1 MEMILS
7 LTKAIM
13 AWTFLS
19 LPICSLFAQN
29 QVAINPSKNIWATT
43 PAKRFYESSPLGN
56 GRLGAMLFGG
66 TKTDR
71 IVLNESTMWSGSPMD
86 GDNENA
92 HTFLPEIQK
101 LLLEG
106 KNGAAQSI
114 LQRNFVCKGP
124 GSSFGN
130 AKDAPFGCYQILAD
144 LIIEHD
150 QEINHLN
157 YRRILDLDTAIA
169 SIFSANKDDITR
181 EGFTSAPANVFVYKL
196 KGSAEHPLNFSVRL
210 SRNERREIQY
220 SFKDQPTAQI
230 SGELNSGNPKIEG
243 VKYFGQLKIV
253 NQGGKVSAT
262 EKGLRVTD
270 ANEVIFYFSAATSMF
285 DKNFRQ
291 TTEATVKSAV
301 KKGFSTLKRQHV
313 SDYQRF
319 ARRSELNLPE
329 GKPALLPTFERLAAV
344 AKGEQDP
351 SLAALYYHY
360 GRYLLISSSRPNSPL
375 PANLQGIWAEEYQTP
390 WNSDFHLNINVQM
403 NYWLA
408 ETTSLQDC
416 AQPLLNFIP
425 KLIPNGAKT
434 AKAYYNARGWVAHVI
449 TNPWLFTSPG
459 EGANWGS
466 TLSGGAWLT
475 AHQWE
480 HYAFSNNRN
489 YLKSAYPSLRES
501 ARFFADMLV
510 EEKHGW
516 LVTAPSNSPENAFLH
531 PTDGPVN
538 TCMGPTIDQ
547 QIVRELFTNVINAS
561 KILNTDDEFC
571 KELEGKLKR
580 LAPMQINKDGRL
592 QEWLEDYAET
602 EVTHRHVSHL
612 YGLHPSNQ
620 IDPLT
625 SPKLAEAARKSLE
638 RRGDD
643 GTGWSLAWKVCFWA
657 RLRDGNH
664 AEKVLNRLLRPTGTD
679 GFNYSNGGGT
689 YANLFDAHPPF
700 QIDGN
705 FGATAGIAEMLLQ
718 SHSGKIELLPALPD
732 AWKSK
737 GSVTGLRARGGK
749 RVNIEWQNGVI
760 TRSTIY

>member
-1 MEMILS
+1 MILS
-7 LTKAIM
+7 LTKVLM
-13 AWTFLS
+13 ACTFLS
-19 LPICSLFAQN
+19 ISICSLYAQN
-29 QVAINPSKNIWATT
+29 QVTINPSKHIWATT

-150 QEINHLN
+150 QEIDHLN

-169 SIFSANKDDITR
+169 SITSTNKDGITR

-196 KGSAEHPLNFSVRL
+196 KGSAEHPLNFIVRL

-220 SFKDQPTAQI
+220 SLKDQPTAQI

-262 EKGLRVTD
+262 ENGLRVTN
-270 ANEVIFYFSAATSMF
+270 ASEVVFYFSAATSMF
-285 DKNFRQ
+285 DSQYRQ
-291 TTEATVKSAV
+291 TTETNVKSAV
-301 KKGFSTLKRQHV
+301 KKGFSTLKRQHI
-313 SDYQRF
+313 SDYQSY
-319 ARRSELNLPE
+319 ARRSELKLPE
-329 GKPALLPTFERLAAV
+329 GKPALLPTIERLAAV

-425 KLIPNGAKT
+425 KLMPNGAKT

-480 HYAFSNNRN
+480 HYAFSNNKN

-516 LVTAPSNSPENAFLH
+516 LVTAPSNSPENAFQH

-538 TCMGPTIDQ
+538 TCMGPTMDQ

-561 KILNTDDEFC
+561 KILNIDDEFR

-580 LAPMQINKDGRL
+580 LAPMQINKEGRL
-592 QEWLEDYAET
+592 QEWLEDYAEV

-625 SPKLAEAARKSLE
+625 TPQLAEAARKSLE

-718 SHSGKIELLPALPD
+718 SQSGKIELLPALPD

-760 TRSTIY
+760 THSKIY

>member
-1 MEMILS
+1 MILS
-7 LTKAIM
+7 LTKALM

-19 LPICSLFAQN
+19 IPICSLYAQN
-29 QVAINPSKNIWATT
+29 QVTINPSKHIWATT

-169 SIFSANKDDITR
+169 TIFSTDKNDITR

-196 KGSAEHPLNFSVRL
+196 IGSAEHPLNFNVRL

-220 SFKDQPTAQI
+220 SLKDQPTAQI

-262 EKGLRVTD
+262 ENGLRVTN

-285 DKNFRQ
+285 DSQYRQ
-291 TTEATVKSAV
+291 TTETNVKSAV
-301 KKGFSTLKRQHV
+301 KKGFSTLKRQHI
-313 SDYQRF
+313 SDYQSY
-319 ARRSELNLPE
+319 ARRSELKLPE
-329 GKPALLPTFERLAAV
+329 GKPALLPTIERLAAV

-425 KLIPNGAKT
+425 KLMPNGAKT

-480 HYAFSNNRN
+480 HYAFSNNKN

-516 LVTAPSNSPENAFLH
+516 LVTAPSNSPENAFQH

-538 TCMGPTIDQ
+538 TCMGPTMDQ

-561 KILNTDDEFC
+561 KILNTDDEFR
-571 KELEGKLKR
+571 KELEDKLKR
-580 LAPMQINKDGRL
+580 LAPMQINKEGRL
-592 QEWLEDYAET
+592 QEWVEDYAEV

-625 SPKLAEAARKSLE
+625 TPNLADAARKSLE

-718 SHSGKIELLPALPD
+718 SQSGKIELLPALPD

-760 TRSTIY
+760 THTKIY

>member
-1 MEMILS
+1 MILS
-7 LTKAIM
+7 LTKTLM
-13 AWTFLS
+13 AWTFLF
-19 LPICSLFAQN
+19 LPICSLYAQN
-29 QVAINPSKNIWATT
+29 QVAINPSKHIWATT

-150 QEINHLN
+150 QEINHPN

-169 SIFSANKDDITR
+169 SITSTNKDGITR

-196 KGSAEHPLNFSVRL
+196 KGSAEHPLNFNVRL
-210 SRNERREIQY
+210 SRNERREIEY
-220 SFKDQPTAQI
+220 SLKDHPTAQI

-262 EKGLRVTD
+262 ENGLRVTG

-285 DKNFRQ
+285 DSQYRQ
-291 TTEATVKSAV
+291 TTETNVKSAV
-301 KKGFSTLKRQHV
+301 KKGFSTLKRQHI
-313 SDYQRF
+313 SDYQSY
-319 ARRSELNLPE
+319 AKRSELKLPE
-329 GKPALLPTFERLAAV
+329 GKPALLPTIERLAAV

-425 KLIPNGAKT
+425 RLMPNGAKT

-480 HYAFSNNRN
+480 HYAFSNNKN

-516 LVTAPSNSPENAFLH
+516 LVTAPSNSPENAFQH

-538 TCMGPTIDQ
+538 TCMGPTMDQ

-561 KILNTDDEFC
+561 KILNIDDEFR

-580 LAPMQINKDGRL
+580 LAPMQINKEGRL
-592 QEWLEDYAET
+592 QEWLEDYAEV

-625 SPKLAEAARKSLE
+625 TPNLADAARKSLE

-718 SHSGKIELLPALPD
+718 SQSGKIELLPALPD

-760 TRSTIY
+760 THTKIY

>member
-1 MEMILS
+1 MILS
-7 LTKAIM
+7 LTKALM

-19 LPICSLFAQN
+19 IPICSLYAQN
-29 QVAINPSKNIWATT
+29 QVAINPSKHIWATT

-66 TKTDR
+66 MKTDR

-169 SIFSANKDDITR
+169 TIFSTDKNDITR

-196 KGSAEHPLNFSVRL
+196 KGSAENPLNFSVRL
-210 SRNERREIQY
+210 NRNERREIEY
-220 SFKDQPTAQI
+220 SLKDQPTAQI

-262 EKGLRVTD
+262 ENGLRVTN
-270 ANEVIFYFSAATSMF
+270 ASEVVFYFSAATSMF
-285 DKNFRQ
+285 DSQYRQ
-291 TTEATVKSAV
+291 TTETNVKSAL
-301 KKGFSTLKRQHV
+301 KKGFSTLKRQHI
-313 SDYQRF
+313 SDYQSY
-319 ARRSELNLPE
+319 ARRSELKLPE
-329 GKPALLPTFERLAAV
+329 GKPALLPTIERLAAV

-425 KLIPNGAKT
+425 KLMPNGAKT

-480 HYAFSNNRN
+480 HYAFSNNKN

-516 LVTAPSNSPENAFLH
+516 LVTAPSNSPENAFQH

-538 TCMGPTIDQ
+538 TCMGPTMDQ
-547 QIVRELFTNVINAS
+547 QIVRELFSNVINAS
-561 KILNTDDEFC
+561 KILNTDEEFR

-580 LAPMQINKDGRL
+580 LAPMQINKEGRL
-592 QEWLEDYAET
+592 QEWLDDYAEV

-620 IDPLT
+620 IDPFT
-625 SPKLAEAARKSLE
+625 TPKLANAARKSLE

-718 SHSGKIELLPALPD
+718 SQSGKIELLPALPD

-749 RVNIEWQNGVI
+749 RVNIEWQNGVV
-760 TRSTIY
+760 THTKIY

>member
-1 MEMILS
+1 MILS
-7 LTKAIM
+7 LTKALM

-19 LPICSLFAQN
+19 LPICSLYAQN
-29 QVAINPSKNIWATT
+29 QVAINPSKHIWATT

-150 QEINHLN
+150 QEIDHLN

-169 SIFSANKDDITR
+169 SITGTNKDGITR

-196 KGSAEHPLNFSVRL
+196 KGSAEHPLNFNVRL
-210 SRNERREIQY
+210 SRNERREIEY
-220 SFKDQPTAQI
+220 SLKDHPTAQI

-262 EKGLRVTD
+262 ENGLRVTN

-285 DKNFRQ
+285 DSQYRQ
-291 TTEATVKSAV
+291 TTETNVKSAV
-301 KKGFSTLKRQHV
+301 KKGFSTLKRQHI
-313 SDYQRF
+313 SDYQSY
-319 ARRSELNLPE
+319 ARRSELKLPE
-329 GKPALLPTFERLAAV
+329 GKPALLPTIERLAAV

-425 KLIPNGAKT
+425 KLMPNGAKT

-480 HYAFSNNRN
+480 HYAFSNNKN

-516 LVTAPSNSPENAFLH
+516 LVTAPSNSPENAFQH

-538 TCMGPTIDQ
+538 TCMGPTMDQ

-561 KILNTDDEFC
+561 KILNTDEEFR
-571 KELEGKLKR
+571 KELEDKLKR
-580 LAPMQINKDGRL
+580 LAPMQINKEGRL
-592 QEWLEDYAET
+592 QEWLEDYAEV

-625 SPKLAEAARKSLE
+625 TPKLADAARKSLE

-718 SHSGKIELLPALPD
+718 SQSGKIELLPALPD

-760 TRSTIY
+760 THTKIY

>member
-1 MEMILS
+1 MILS
-7 LTKAIM
+7 LTKALM

-19 LPICSLFAQN
+19 IPICSLYAQN
-29 QVAINPSKNIWATT
+29 QVAINPSKHIWATT

-169 SIFSANKDDITR
+169 TIFSTDKNDITR

-196 KGSAEHPLNFSVRL
+196 IGSAEHPLNFNVRL

-220 SFKDQPTAQI
+220 SLKDQPTAQI

-262 EKGLRVTD
+262 ENGLRVTN
-270 ANEVIFYFSAATSMF
+270 ASEVVFYFSAATSMF
-285 DKNFRQ
+285 DSQYRQ
-291 TTEATVKSAV
+291 TTETNVISAL
-301 KKGFSTLKRQHV
+301 KKGFSTLKRQHI
-313 SDYQRF
+313 SDYQSY
-319 ARRSELNLPE
+319 ARRSELKLPE
-329 GKPALLPTFERLAAV
+329 GKPALLPTIERLAAV

-425 KLIPNGAKT
+425 KLMPNGAKT

-480 HYAFSNNRN
+480 HYAFSNNKN
-489 YLKSAYPSLRES
+489 YLRSAYPSLRES

-516 LVTAPSNSPENAFLH
+516 LVTAPSNSPENAFQH

-538 TCMGPTIDQ
+538 TCMGPTMDQ
-547 QIVRELFTNVINAS
+547 QIVRELFSNVINAS
-561 KILNTDDEFC
+561 KILNTDEEFR

-580 LAPMQINKDGRL
+580 LAPMQINKEGRL
-592 QEWLEDYAET
+592 QEWLDDYAEV

-625 SPKLAEAARKSLE
+625 TPNLADAARKSLE

-664 AEKVLNRLLRPTGTD
+664 AEKVLNRLLKPTGTD

-718 SHSGKIELLPALPD
+718 SQSGKIELLPALPD

-760 TRSTIY
+760 THTKIY

>member
-1 MEMILS
+1 MILS
-7 LTKAIM
+7 LTKALM

-19 LPICSLFAQN
+19 IPICSLYAQN
-29 QVAINPSKNIWATT
+29 QVTINPSKHIWATT

-169 SIFSANKDDITR
+169 TIFSTDKNDITR

-196 KGSAEHPLNFSVRL
+196 IGSAEHPLNFNVRL

-220 SFKDQPTAQI
+220 SFKDQPTVQI

-262 EKGLRVTD
+262 ENGLRVSN

-285 DKNFRQ
+285 DSQYRQ
-291 TTEATVKSAV
+291 TTETNVKSAV
-301 KKGFSTLKRQHV
+301 KKGFSTLKRQHI
-313 SDYQRF
+313 SDYQSY
-319 ARRSELNLPE
+319 ARRSELKLPE
-329 GKPALLPTFERLAAV
+329 GKPALLPTIERLAAV

-425 KLIPNGAKT
+425 KLMPNGAKT

-480 HYAFSNNRN
+480 HYAFSNNKN

-516 LVTAPSNSPENAFLH
+516 LVTAPSNSPENAFQH

-538 TCMGPTIDQ
+538 TCMGPTMDQ

-561 KILNTDDEFC
+561 KILNTDDEFR
-571 KELEGKLKR
+571 KELEDKLKR
-580 LAPMQINKDGRL
+580 LAPMQINKEGRL
-592 QEWLEDYAET
+592 QEWVEDYAEV

-620 IDPLT
+620 IDPFT
-625 SPKLAEAARKSLE
+625 TPKLANAARKSLE

-718 SHSGKIELLPALPD
+718 SQSGKIELLPALPD

-760 TRSTIY
+760 TRSKIY

>member
-1 MEMILS
+1 MILS
-7 LTKAIM
+7 LTKALM

-19 LPICSLFAQN
+19 IPICSLYAQN
-29 QVAINPSKNIWATT
+29 QVAINPSKHIWATT

-150 QEINHLN
+150 QEIDHLN

-169 SIFSANKDDITR
+169 SITSTNKDGITR

-196 KGSAEHPLNFSVRL
+196 KGSAENPLNFSVRL
-210 SRNERREIQY
+210 NRNERREIEY
-220 SFKDQPTAQI
+220 SLKDQPTAQI

-262 EKGLRVTD
+262 ENGLRVTN
-270 ANEVIFYFSAATSMF
+270 ASEVVFYFSAATSMF
-285 DKNFRQ
+285 DSQYRQ
-291 TTEATVKSAV
+291 TTETNVKSAV
-301 KKGFSTLKRQHV
+301 KKGFSTLKRQHI
-313 SDYQRF
+313 SDYQSY
-319 ARRSELNLPE
+319 ARRSELKLPE
-329 GKPALLPTFERLAAV
+329 GKPALLPTIERLAAV

-425 KLIPNGAKT
+425 KLMPNGAKT

-480 HYAFSNNRN
+480 HYAFSNNKN

-516 LVTAPSNSPENAFLH
+516 LVTAPSNSPENAFQH

-538 TCMGPTIDQ
+538 TCMGPTMDQ

-561 KILNTDDEFC
+561 KILNTDDEFR
-571 KELEGKLKR
+571 KELEDKLKR
-580 LAPMQINKDGRL
+580 LAPMQINKEGRL
-592 QEWLEDYAET
+592 QEWVEDYAEV

-620 IDPLT
+620 IDPFT
-625 SPKLAEAARKSLE
+625 TPKLANAARKSLE

-705 FGATAGIAEMLLQ
+705 FGATAGFAEMLLQ
-718 SHSGKIELLPALPD
+718 SQSGKIELLPALPD

-760 TRSTIY
+760 IRSKIY

>member
-1 MEMILS
+1 MMLS
-7 LTKAIM
+7 LTKALM

-19 LPICSLFAQN
+19 LPICSIYAEI
-29 QVAINPSKNIWATT
+29 QVAINPSKHIWATT

-150 QEINHLN
+150 QEIDHLN

-169 SIFSANKDDITR
+169 SITSTNKDGITR

-196 KGSAEHPLNFSVRL
+196 KGSAEHPLNFIVRL

-220 SFKDQPTAQI
+220 SLKDQPTAQI

-262 EKGLRVTD
+262 ENGLRVTN

-285 DKNFRQ
+285 DSQYRQ
-291 TTEATVKSAV
+291 TTETNVKSAV
-301 KKGFSTLKRQHV
+301 KKGFSTLKRQHI
-313 SDYQRF
+313 SDYQSY
-319 ARRSELNLPE
+319 ARRSELKLPE
-329 GKPALLPTFERLAAV
+329 GKPALLPTIERLAAV

-425 KLIPNGAKT
+425 KLMPNGAKT

-480 HYAFSNNRN
+480 HYAFSNNKN

-510 EEKHGW
+510 VEKHGW
-516 LVTAPSNSPENAFLH
+516 LVTAPSNSPENAFQH

-538 TCMGPTIDQ
+538 TCMGPTMDQ

-561 KILNTDDEFC
+561 KILNTDEEFR

-580 LAPMQINKDGRL
+580 LAPMQINKEGRL
-592 QEWLEDYAET
+592 QEWLEDYAEV

-625 SPKLAEAARKSLE
+625 TPKLADAARKSLE

-718 SHSGKIELLPALPD
+718 SQSGKIELLPALPD

-760 TRSTIY
+760 THTKIY

>member
-1 MEMILS
+1 MILS
-7 LTKAIM
+7 LTKVLM
-13 AWTFLS
+13 ACTFLTI
-19 LPICSLFAQN
+19 PICSLYAQN
-29 QVAINPSKNIWATT
+29 QVTINPSKHIWATT

-150 QEINHLN
+150 QEIDHPN

-169 SIFSANKDDITR
+169 TIFSTDKNDITR
-181 EGFTSAPANVFVYKL
+181 EGFTSAPANIFVYKL
-196 KGSAEHPLNFSVRL
+196 KGSAEHPLNFNVRL

-220 SFKDQPTAQI
+220 SLKDHPTAQI

-262 EKGLRVTD
+262 ENGLRVTN
-270 ANEVIFYFSAATSMF
+270 ASEVIFYFSAATSMF
-285 DKNFRQ
+285 DSQYRQ
-291 TTEATVKSAV
+291 TTETNVKSAL
-301 KKGFSTLKRQHV
+301 KKGFSTLKRQHI
-313 SDYQRF
+313 SDYQSY
-319 ARRSELNLPE
+319 ARRSELKLPE
-329 GKPALLPTFERLAAV
+329 GKPALLPTIERLAAV

-425 KLIPNGAKT
+425 KLMPNGAKT

-480 HYAFSNNRN
+480 HYAFSNNKN

-516 LVTAPSNSPENAFLH
+516 LVTAPSNSPENAFQH

-538 TCMGPTIDQ
+538 TCMGPTMDQ

-561 KILNTDDEFC
+561 KILNIDDEFR

-580 LAPMQINKDGRL
+580 LAPMQVNKEGRL
-592 QEWLEDYAET
+592 QEWLEDYAEV

-625 SPKLAEAARKSLE
+625 TPKLADAARKSLE

-718 SHSGKIELLPALPD
+718 SQSGKIELLPALPD

-760 TRSTIY
+760 THSKIY

>member
-1 MEMILS
+1 MILS
-7 LTKAIM
+7 LTKALM
-13 AWTFLS
+13 AWIFLS
-19 LPICSLFAQN
+19 LPICSLYAQN
-29 QVAINPSKNIWATT
+29 QVAINPSKHIWATT

-150 QEINHLN
+150 QEIDHLN

-169 SIFSANKDDITR
+169 SITSTNKVGITR

-196 KGSAEHPLNFSVRL
+196 KGSAENPLNFNVRL

-220 SFKDQPTAQI
+220 SLKDQPTAQI

-253 NQGGKVSAT
+253 NLGGKVSAT
-262 EKGLRVTD
+262 ENGLRVTN

-285 DKNFRQ
+285 DSQYRQ
-291 TTEATVKSAV
+291 TTETNVKSAV
-301 KKGFSTLKRQHV
+301 KKGFSTLKRQHI
-313 SDYQRF
+313 SDYQSY
-319 ARRSELNLPE
+319 ARRSELKLPE
-329 GKPALLPTFERLAAV
+329 GKPALLPTIERLAAV

-408 ETTSLQDC
+408 ETTNLQDC

-425 KLIPNGAKT
+425 KLMPNGAKT

-480 HYAFSNNRN
+480 HYAFSNNKN

-516 LVTAPSNSPENAFLH
+516 LVTAPSNSPENAFQH

-538 TCMGPTIDQ
+538 TCMGPTMDQ

-561 KILNTDDEFC
+561 KILNTDEEFR
-571 KELEGKLKR
+571 KELEDKLKR
-580 LAPMQINKDGRL
+580 LAPMQINKEGRL
-592 QEWLEDYAET
+592 QEWLEDYAEV

-625 SPKLAEAARKSLE
+625 TPKLADAARKSLE

-718 SHSGKIELLPALPD
+718 SQSGKIELLPALPD

-760 TRSTIY
+760 THSKIY

>member
-1 MEMILS
+1 MILS
-7 LTKAIM
+7 LTKALM

-19 LPICSLFAQN
+19 IPICSLYAQN
-29 QVAINPSKNIWATT
+29 QVAINPSKHIWATT

-56 GRLGAMLFGG
+56 GRLGAMVFGG
-66 TKTDR
+66 TNTDR

-150 QEINHLN
+150 QEIDHLN

-169 SIFSANKDDITR
+169 SIASTNKDGITR

-196 KGSAEHPLNFSVRL
+196 IGSAEHPLNFSVRL
-210 SRNERREIQY
+210 GRNERREIEY
-220 SFKDQPTAQI
+220 SLKDQPTAQI

-262 EKGLRVTD
+262 ENGLRVTN

-285 DKNFRQ
+285 DSQYRQ
-291 TTEATVKSAV
+291 TTETNVKSAV
-301 KKGFSTLKRQHV
+301 KKGFSTLKRQHI
-313 SDYQRF
+313 SDYQSY
-319 ARRSELNLPE
+319 ARRSELKLPE
-329 GKPALLPTFERLAAV
+329 GKPALLPTIERLAAV

-425 KLIPNGAKT
+425 KLMPNGAKT

-480 HYAFSNNRN
+480 HYAFSNNKN
-489 YLKSAYPSLRES
+489 YLRSAYPSLRES

-516 LVTAPSNSPENAFLH
+516 LVTAPSNSPENAFQH

-538 TCMGPTIDQ
+538 TCMGPTMDQ
-547 QIVRELFTNVINAS
+547 QIVRELFSNVINAS
-561 KILNTDDEFC
+561 KILNTDEEFR

-580 LAPMQINKDGRL
+580 LAPMQINKEGRL
-592 QEWLEDYAET
+592 QEWLEDYAEV

-625 SPKLAEAARKSLE
+625 TPNLADAARKSLE

-718 SHSGKIELLPALPD
+718 SQSGKIELLPALPD

-760 TRSTIY
+760 TRSKIY

>member
-1 MEMILS
+1 
-7 LTKAIM
+7 M

-29 QVAINPSKNIWATT
+29 QVAINPSKHIWAKT

-150 QEINHLN
+150 QDIDHPN
-157 YRRILDLDTAIA
+157 YRRILDLNTAIA
-169 SIFSANKDDITR
+169 SIFSANKDGITR

-220 SFKDQPTAQI
+220 SFQDQPTAQI

-270 ANEVIFYFSAATSMF
+270 ANEVIIYFSAATSMF

-291 TTEATVKSAV
+291 TTEATVKSAL
-301 KKGFSTLKRQHV
+301 KKGFSTLKRQHI
-313 SDYQRF
+313 SDYQSF

-329 GKPALLPTFERLAAV
+329 GKPALLPTLERLAAV

-390 WNSDFHLNINVQM
+390 
-403 NYWLA
+403 
-408 ETTSLQDC
+408 
-416 AQPLLNFIP
+416 
-425 KLIPNGAKT
+425 
-434 AKAYYNARGWVAHVI
+434 
-449 TNPWLFTSPG
+449 
-459 EGANWGS
+459 
-466 TLSGGAWLT
+466 
-475 AHQWE
+475 
-480 HYAFSNNRN
+480 
-489 YLKSAYPSLRES
+489 
-501 ARFFADMLV
+501 
-510 EEKHGW
+510 
-516 LVTAPSNSPENAFLH
+516 
-531 PTDGPVN
+531 
-538 TCMGPTIDQ
+538 
-547 QIVRELFTNVINAS
+547 
-561 KILNTDDEFC
+561 
-571 KELEGKLKR
+571 
-580 LAPMQINKDGRL
+580 
-592 QEWLEDYAET
+592 
-602 EVTHRHVSHL
+602 
-612 YGLHPSNQ
+612 
-620 IDPLT
+620 
-625 SPKLAEAARKSLE
+625 
-638 RRGDD
+638 
-643 GTGWSLAWKVCFWA
+643 
-657 RLRDGNH
+657 
-664 AEKVLNRLLRPTGTD
+664 
-679 GFNYSNGGGT
+679 
-689 YANLFDAHPPF
+689 
-700 QIDGN
+700 
-705 FGATAGIAEMLLQ
+705 
-718 SHSGKIELLPALPD
+718 
-732 AWKSK
+732 
-737 GSVTGLRARGGK
+737 
-749 RVNIEWQNGVI
+749 
-760 TRSTIY
+760 

>member
-1 MEMILS
+1 MILS
-7 LTKAIM
+7 LTKVLM

-19 LPICSLFAQN
+19 IPICSLYAQN
-29 QVAINPSKNIWATT
+29 QVTINPSKHIWATT

-150 QEINHLN
+150 QEIDHLN

-169 SIFSANKDDITR
+169 TIFSTDKNGITR
-181 EGFTSAPANVFVYKL
+181 VGFTSAPANVFVYKL
-196 KGSAEHPLNFSVRL
+196 KGSAEHPLNFNVRL
-210 SRNERREIQY
+210 SRNERREIEY
-220 SFKDQPTAQI
+220 SLKDQPTAQI

-253 NQGGKVSAT
+253 NLGGKVSAT
-262 EKGLRVTD
+262 ENGLRVTN
-270 ANEVIFYFSAATSMF
+270 ASEVIFYFSAATSMF
-285 DKNFRQ
+285 DSQYRQ
-291 TTEATVKSAV
+291 TTETNVKSAV
-301 KKGFSTLKRQHV
+301 KKGFSTLKRQHI
-313 SDYQRF
+313 SDYQSY
-319 ARRSELNLPE
+319 ARRSELKLPE
-329 GKPALLPTFERLAAV
+329 GKPALLPTIERLAAV

-425 KLIPNGAKT
+425 KLMPNGAKT

-480 HYAFSNNRN
+480 HYAFSNNKN

-516 LVTAPSNSPENAFLH
+516 LVTAPSNSPENAFQH

-538 TCMGPTIDQ
+538 TCMGPTMDQ

-561 KILNTDDEFC
+561 KILNTDEEFR
-571 KELEGKLKR
+571 KELEDKLKR
-580 LAPMQINKDGRL
+580 LAPMQINKEGRL
-592 QEWLEDYAET
+592 QEWLEDYAEV

-625 SPKLAEAARKSLE
+625 APKLAEAARKSLE

-664 AEKVLNRLLRPTGTD
+664 AEKVLNRLLRPTGSD

-718 SHSGKIELLPALPD
+718 SQSGKIELLPALPD

-760 TRSTIY
+760 THTKIY

>member
-1 MEMILS
+1 MILS
-7 LTKAIM
+7 LTKALM

-19 LPICSLFAQN
+19 LPICSLYAQN
-29 QVAINPSKNIWATT
+29 QVTINPSKHIWATT

-150 QEINHLN
+150 QEIDHLN

-169 SIFSANKDDITR
+169 SITSTNKDGITR

-196 KGSAEHPLNFSVRL
+196 KGSAEHPLNFNVRL
-210 SRNERREIQY
+210 SRNERREIEY
-220 SFKDQPTAQI
+220 SLKDHPTAQI

-262 EKGLRVTD
+262 ENGLRVTN
-270 ANEVIFYFSAATSMF
+270 ASEVIFYFSAATSMF
-285 DKNFRQ
+285 DSQYRQ
-291 TTEATVKSAV
+291 TTETNVKSAL
-301 KKGFSTLKRQHV
+301 KKGFSTLKRQHI
-313 SDYQRF
+313 SDYQSY
-319 ARRSELNLPE
+319 ARRSELKLPE
-329 GKPALLPTFERLAAV
+329 GKPALLPTIERLAAV

-425 KLIPNGAKT
+425 RLMPNGAKT

-480 HYAFSNNRN
+480 HYAFSNNKN

-516 LVTAPSNSPENAFLH
+516 LVTAPSNSPENAFQH

-538 TCMGPTIDQ
+538 TCMGPTMDQ

-561 KILNTDDEFC
+561 KILNIDDEFR

-580 LAPMQINKDGRL
+580 LAPMQINKEGRL
-592 QEWLEDYAET
+592 QEWLEDYAEV

-625 SPKLAEAARKSLE
+625 TPKLAEAARKSLE

-718 SHSGKIELLPALPD
+718 SQSGKIELLPALPD

-760 TRSTIY
+760 THTKIY

>member
-1 MEMILS
+1 MILS
-7 LTKAIM
+7 LTKVLM
-13 AWTFLS
+13 ACTFLS
-19 LPICSLFAQN
+19 IPICSLYAQN
-29 QVAINPSKNIWATT
+29 QVTINPSKHIWATT

-150 QEINHLN
+150 QEIDHLN

-169 SIFSANKDDITR
+169 SITSTNKDGITR

-196 KGSAEHPLNFSVRL
+196 KGSAEHPLNFIVRL

-220 SFKDQPTAQI
+220 SLKDQPTAQI

-262 EKGLRVTD
+262 ENGLRVTN

-285 DKNFRQ
+285 DSQYRQ
-291 TTEATVKSAV
+291 TTETNVKSAV
-301 KKGFSTLKRQHV
+301 KKGFSTLKRQHI
-313 SDYQRF
+313 SDYQSY
-319 ARRSELNLPE
+319 ARRSELKLPE
-329 GKPALLPTFERLAAV
+329 GKPALLPTIERLAAV

-425 KLIPNGAKT
+425 KLMPNGAKT

-480 HYAFSNNRN
+480 HYAFSNNKN

-510 EEKHGW
+510 VEKHGW
-516 LVTAPSNSPENAFLH
+516 LVTAPSNSPENAFQH

-538 TCMGPTIDQ
+538 TCMGPTMDQ

-561 KILNTDDEFC
+561 KILNTDEEFR

-580 LAPMQINKDGRL
+580 LAPMQINKEGRL
-592 QEWLEDYAET
+592 QEWLEDYAEV

-625 SPKLAEAARKSLE
+625 TPQLAEAARKSLE

-760 TRSTIY
+760 THSKIY

>member
-1 MEMILS
+1 MILS
-7 LTKAIM
+7 LTKVLM
-13 AWTFLS
+13 ACTFLS
-19 LPICSLFAQN
+19 ISICSLYAQN
-29 QVAINPSKNIWATT
+29 QVTINPSKHIWATT

-150 QEINHLN
+150 QEIDHLN

-169 SIFSANKDDITR
+169 SITSTNKDGITR

-196 KGSAEHPLNFSVRL
+196 KGSAEHPLNFIVRL

-220 SFKDQPTAQI
+220 SLKDQPTAQI

-262 EKGLRVTD
+262 ENGLRVTN

-285 DKNFRQ
+285 DSQYRQ
-291 TTEATVKSAV
+291 TTETNVKSAV
-301 KKGFSTLKRQHV
+301 KKGFSTLKRQHI
-313 SDYQRF
+313 SDYQSY
-319 ARRSELNLPE
+319 ARRSELKLPE
-329 GKPALLPTFERLAAV
+329 GKPALLPTIERLAAV

-425 KLIPNGAKT
+425 KLMPNGAKT

-480 HYAFSNNRN
+480 HYAFSNNKN

-501 ARFFADMLV
+501 ARFFAEILV

-516 LVTAPSNSPENAFLH
+516 LVTAPSNSPENAFQH

-538 TCMGPTIDQ
+538 TCMGPTMDQ

-561 KILNTDDEFC
+561 KILNIDDEFR

-580 LAPMQINKDGRL
+580 LAPMQINKEGRL
-592 QEWLEDYAET
+592 QEWLEDYAEV

-625 SPKLAEAARKSLE
+625 TPQLAEAARKSLE

-718 SHSGKIELLPALPD
+718 SQSGKIELLPALPD

-760 TRSTIY
+760 THSKIY

>member
-1 MEMILS
+1 MILS

-351 SLAALYYHY
+351 SIAALYYHY

>member
-1 MEMILS
+1 MILS
-7 LTKAIM
+7 LTKVLM
-13 AWTFLS
+13 AWIFLS
-19 LPICSLFAQN
+19 LPICSLYAQN
-29 QVAINPSKNIWATT
+29 QVTINPSKHIWATT

-150 QEINHLN
+150 EEIDHPN

-169 SIFSANKDDITR
+169 SITSTNKDGITR

-196 KGSAEHPLNFSVRL
+196 KGSAENPLNFSVRL

-220 SFKDQPTAQI
+220 SLKDHPTAQI

-253 NQGGKVSAT
+253 NLGGKVAAT
-262 EKGLRVTD
+262 ENGLRVTN
-270 ANEVIFYFSAATSMF
+270 ANEVIFCFSAATSMF
-285 DKNFRQ
+285 DSQYRQ
-291 TTEATVKSAV
+291 TTETNVKSAV
-301 KKGFSTLKRQHV
+301 KKGFSTLKRQHI
-313 SDYQRF
+313 SDYQSY
-319 ARRSELNLPE
+319 ARRSELKLPE
-329 GKPALLPTFERLAAV
+329 GKPALLPTIERLAAV

-360 GRYLLISSSRPNSPL
+360 GRYLLISSSRPNSPM

-425 KLIPNGAKT
+425 KLMPNGAKT

-480 HYAFSNNRN
+480 HYAFSNNKN

-516 LVTAPSNSPENAFLH
+516 LVTAPSNSPENAFQH

-538 TCMGPTIDQ
+538 TCMGPTMDQ

-561 KILNTDDEFC
+561 KILNIDDEFR

-580 LAPMQINKDGRL
+580 LAPMQINKEGRL
-592 QEWLEDYAET
+592 QEWLEDYAEV

-625 SPKLAEAARKSLE
+625 TPNLADAARKSLE

-718 SHSGKIELLPALPD
+718 SQSGKIELLPALPD

-760 TRSTIY
+760 TRSKIY

>member
-1 MEMILS
+1 MILS

-625 SPKLAEAARKSLE
+625 TPKLAEAARKSLE

>member
-1 MEMILS
+1 MILS
-7 LTKAIM
+7 LTKALM

-19 LPICSLFAQN
+19 IRICSLYAQN
-29 QVAINPSKNIWATT
+29 QVAINPSKHIWATT

-114 LQRNFVCKGP
+114 LQRNFVCKCP

-169 SIFSANKDDITR
+169 TIFSTDKNDITR

-196 KGSAEHPLNFSVRL
+196 KGSAEHPLNFNVRL
-210 SRNERREIQY
+210 SRNERREIHY
-220 SFKDQPTAQI
+220 SLKDQPTAQI

-262 EKGLRVTD
+262 ENGLRVTN
-270 ANEVIFYFSAATSMF
+270 ASEVVFYFSAATSMF
-285 DKNFRQ
+285 DSQYRQ
-291 TTEATVKSAV
+291 TTETNVKSAL
-301 KKGFSTLKRQHV
+301 KKGFSTLKRQHI
-313 SDYQRF
+313 SDYQSY
-319 ARRSELNLPE
+319 ARRSELKLPE
-329 GKPALLPTFERLAAV
+329 GKPALLPTIERLAAV

-425 KLIPNGAKT
+425 RLMPNGAKT

-480 HYAFSNNRN
+480 HYAFSNNKN

-516 LVTAPSNSPENAFLH
+516 LVTAPSNSPENAFQH
-531 PTDGPVN
+531 PTNGPVN
-538 TCMGPTIDQ
+538 TCMGPTMDQ

-561 KILNTDDEFC
+561 KILNIDDEFR

-580 LAPMQINKDGRL
+580 LAPMQINKEGRL
-592 QEWLEDYAET
+592 QEWLEDYAEV

-625 SPKLAEAARKSLE
+625 TPKLADAARKSLE

-664 AEKVLNRLLRPTGTD
+664 AEKVLNRLLIPTGTD

-718 SHSGKIELLPALPD
+718 SQSGKIELLPALPD

-760 TRSTIY
+760 THSKIY

>member
-1 MEMILS
+1 MILS
-7 LTKAIM
+7 LTKALI

-19 LPICSLFAQN
+19 IPTCSLYAQN
-29 QVAINPSKNIWATT
+29 QVAINPSKHIWATT

-150 QEINHLN
+150 QEIDHLN

-169 SIFSANKDDITR
+169 TIFSTDKNDITR

-196 KGSAEHPLNFSVRL
+196 IGSAEHPLNFNVRL

-262 EKGLRVTD
+262 ENGLRVTN

-285 DKNFRQ
+285 DSQYRQ
-291 TTEATVKSAV
+291 TTETNVKSALN
-301 KKGFSTLKRQHV
+301 KGFSTLKRQHI
-313 SDYQRF
+313 SDYQSY
-319 ARRSELNLPE
+319 ARRSELKLPE
-329 GKPALLPTFERLAAV
+329 GKPALLPTIERLAAV

-425 KLIPNGAKT
+425 KLMPNGAKT

-480 HYAFSNNRN
+480 HYAFSNNKN

-516 LVTAPSNSPENAFLH
+516 LVTAPSNSPENAFQH

-561 KILNTDDEFC
+561 KILNTDDEFR
-571 KELEGKLKR
+571 KELEDKLKR
-580 LAPMQINKDGRL
+580 LAPMQINKEGRL
-592 QEWLEDYAET
+592 QEWVEDYAEV

-625 SPKLAEAARKSLE
+625 TPNLADAARKSLE

-664 AEKVLNRLLRPTGTD
+664 SEKVLNRLLRPTGTD

-718 SHSGKIELLPALPD
+718 SQSGKIELLPALPD

>member
-1 MEMILS
+1 MILS
-7 LTKAIM
+7 LTKVLM
-13 AWTFLS
+13 AWTSLS
-19 LPICSLFAQN
+19 IPICSLYAQN
-29 QVAINPSKNIWATT
+29 QVTINPSKHIWATT

-150 QEINHLN
+150 QEIDHLN

-169 SIFSANKDDITR
+169 SITSTNKDGITR

-196 KGSAEHPLNFSVRL
+196 KGSAEHPLNFNVRL
-210 SRNERREIQY
+210 SRNERREIEY
-220 SFKDQPTAQI
+220 SLKDHPTAQI

-262 EKGLRVTD
+262 ENGLRVTN

-285 DKNFRQ
+285 DSQYRQ
-291 TTEATVKSAV
+291 TTETNVKSAV
-301 KKGFSTLKRQHV
+301 KKGFSTLKRQHI
-313 SDYQRF
+313 SDYQSY
-319 ARRSELNLPE
+319 ARRSELKLPE
-329 GKPALLPTFERLAAV
+329 GKPALLPTIERLAAV

-425 KLIPNGAKT
+425 RLMPNGAKT

-480 HYAFSNNRN
+480 HYAFSNNKN

-516 LVTAPSNSPENAFLH
+516 LVTAPSNSPENAFQH

-538 TCMGPTIDQ
+538 TCMGPTMDQ

-561 KILNTDDEFC
+561 KILNTDEEFR

-580 LAPMQINKDGRL
+580 LAPMQINKEGRL
-592 QEWLEDYAET
+592 QEWLEDYAEV

-625 SPKLAEAARKSLE
+625 TPKLADAARKSLE

-718 SHSGKIELLPALPD
+718 SQSGKIELLPALPD

-760 TRSTIY
+760 TRSKIY

>member
-1 MEMILS
+1 MILS
-7 LTKAIM
+7 LTKVLM
-13 AWTFLS
+13 ACTFLS
-19 LPICSLFAQN
+19 IPICSLYAQN
-29 QVAINPSKNIWATT
+29 QVTINPSKHIWATT

-150 QEINHLN
+150 QEIDHLN

-169 SIFSANKDDITR
+169 SITSTNKDGITR

-196 KGSAEHPLNFSVRL
+196 KGSAEHPLNFIVRL

-220 SFKDQPTAQI
+220 SLKDQPTAQI

-262 EKGLRVTD
+262 ENGLRVTN

-285 DKNFRQ
+285 DSQYRQ
-291 TTEATVKSAV
+291 TTETNVKSAV
-301 KKGFSTLKRQHV
+301 KKGFSTLKRQHI
-313 SDYQRF
+313 SDYQSY
-319 ARRSELNLPE
+319 ARRSELKLPE
-329 GKPALLPTFERLAAV
+329 GKPALLPTIERLAAV

-425 KLIPNGAKT
+425 KLMPNGAKT

-480 HYAFSNNRN
+480 HYAFSNNKN

-510 EEKHGW
+510 VEKHGW
-516 LVTAPSNSPENAFLH
+516 LVTAPSNSPENAFQH

-538 TCMGPTIDQ
+538 TCMGPTMDQ

-561 KILNTDDEFC
+561 KILNTDNEFR

-580 LAPMQINKDGRL
+580 LAPMQINKEGRL
-592 QEWLEDYAET
+592 QEWLEDYAEV

-625 SPKLAEAARKSLE
+625 TPQLAEAARKSLE

-718 SHSGKIELLPALPD
+718 SQSGKIELLPALPD

-760 TRSTIY
+760 THSKIY